1 MDLQKTDDDL
11 RHGDS
16 NASGCIVLSE
26 VLSRPYL
33 ASKGGKIVETKRC
46 PGTTMAATARCRQDL
61 EGRMPVHAGRSL
73 SEAMSSDEW
82 RPFVTGF
89 VVESEDVHRGA
100 IADSSK
106 ECRVNGGRSWG

>member
-1 MDLQKTDDDL
+1 MDLQKTSDDL
-11 RHGDS
+11 GHGNS

-26 VLSRPYL
+26 VLSRQYL
-33 ASKGGKIVETKRC
+33 ALKAGKIVETKRC
-46 PGTTMAATARCRQDL
+46 PGITTVAAAQCRQDL

-73 SEAMSSDEW
+73 SDAISSGEW